1 MKRIESPEDVRRWF
15 LRQVSELWPLAVG
28 SLSLRTGPCIR
39 ENCSACQRGEGHASY
54 ALYGRKKNRRFS
66 VYVPQE
72 LVPLVQQA
80 VDNGRKLQKLMGE
93 AGLRYTAAVK
103 GQRTARNSVRKS
115 KPR

>member
-1 MKRIESPEDVRRWF
+1 MKPIESPEDIRRWF
-15 LRQVSELWPLAVG
+15 LRQVSELWPLAAG

-54 ALYGRKKNRRFS
+54 ALYGRKESGRFS

-80 VDNGRKLQKLMGE
+80 VDNGRKLNKLMRE
-93 AGLRYTAAVK
+93 AGLRYAAALK
-103 GQRTARNSVRKS
+103 GQRAAGASVRKR
-115 KPR
+115 KAR